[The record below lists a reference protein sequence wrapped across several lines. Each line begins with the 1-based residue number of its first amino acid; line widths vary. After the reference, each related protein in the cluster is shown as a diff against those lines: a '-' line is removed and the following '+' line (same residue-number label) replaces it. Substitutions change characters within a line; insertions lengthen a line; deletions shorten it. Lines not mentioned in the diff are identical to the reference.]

1 MELANAQ
8 PRDAAPATTPR
19 LSDNPVVRQ
28 LGVMFGIAAS
38 VALGVAVVLWSQT
51 PSYSLLYGSVAQ
63 KDMPEVMQALQ
74 QEGIDYKIDEHS
86 GAVMVPTGDV
96 QQARLKL
103 AGDGLPRSEGLGFEL
118 LQQDTGFG
126 TSRLVEAARFQRALE
141 GELSRTITTLVN
153 VHSAR
158 VHLATPKQSVFVRRR
173 KHPSASVVVKLYSG
187 RVLEKGQVEAIVH
200 LVASSVP
207 ELTPGRV
214 TVVDHKGRLL
224 SGKDESREMAMT
236 SRQLEYTR
244 ELEGHYKQRIE
255 DILAPLLGA
264 DGMRAEVTADLDF
277 TFTEQTQERFNP
289 DLPALRSEQVN
300 EHKNQLSS
308 AQGIPGALSNQPP
321 GGGVAPARTGE
332 EGQPPGE
339 EDVPEPL
346 NISTNAT
353 RNYELDKTISHTRL
367 ATGTLR
373 RLSVAVV
380 VDDQYVKDASGQ
392 LKAQPRTEEEIS
404 QISNLVREAIGF
416 NVHRGD
422 SVRVINSRFRVPEAP
437 TPLPEP
443 SFWEQTWFWDLI
455 RQGGGALLVLLLVF
469 GVLRPTM
476 KRLTAMPARTKPD
489 QPGSDGAQTAAEQR
503 LQNGT
508 SGNPNLGADGKVQLS
523 GPEQYENVL
532 DAARDMVSEDPKRV
546 AQLVKQWVREE
557 GV

>member
-1 MELANAQ
+1 M
-8 PRDAAPATTPR
+8 
-19 LSDNPVVRQ
+19 VRQ

-51 PSYSLLYGSVAQ
+51 PNYSLLYGSLAQ
-63 KDMPEVMQALQ
+63 KDISEVMQALQ
-74 QEGIDYKIDEHS
+74 QAGIDYKIDEHS
-86 GAVMVPTGDV
+86 GAVMVPTADV
-96 QQARLKL
+96 QEARLKL

-141 GELSRTITTLVN
+141 GELSRTITTLTN

-158 VHLATPKQSVFVRRR
+158 VHLATPKQSVFVRKR
-173 KHPSASVVVKLYSG
+173 KNPSASVVVKLYPG

-244 ELEGHYKQRIE
+244 ELEERYKQRIE
-255 DILAPLLGA
+255 DILTPLLGI
-264 DGMRAEVTADLDF
+264 DGMRAEVTAELDF

-300 EHKNQLSS
+300 EQKNQLSS
-308 AQGIPGALSNQPP
+308 VQGIPGALSNQPP
-321 GGGVAPARTGE
+321 GGGVAPARTGAE
-332 EGQPPGE
+332 DLPPGE
-339 EDVPEPL
+339 EAPAEPVT
-346 NISTNAT
+346 ISKNAT

-392 LKAQPRTEEEIS
+392 IKAQPRTEEEIA

-416 NVHRGD
+416 NAQRGD
-422 SVRVINSRFRVPEAP
+422 SVRVINSRFRPPEAP
-437 TPLPEP
+437 APLPEP
-443 SFWEQTWFWDLI
+443 GFWEQSWFWDLI
-455 RQGGGALLVLLLVF
+455 RQGGGVLLVLLLMF

-476 KRLTAMPARTKPD
+476 KRLTAMPVSSRPA
-489 QPGSDGAQTAAEQR
+489 QLGSEGAQNTPEGQ
-503 LQNGT
+503 LP
-508 SGNPNLGADGKVQLS
+508 SGMNRNAGAGANENVKLP

-532 DAARDMVSEDPKRV
+532 EAAREMVSEDPKRV
-546 AQLVKQWVREE
+546 AQLVKQWVREDN
-557 GV
+557 G

>member
-8 PRDAAPATTPR
+8 PRDAVPATTQR

-51 PSYSLLYGSVAQ
+51 PNYSLLYASLAQ
-63 KDMPEVMQALQ
+63 KDMSEVMQALQ
-74 QEGIDYKIDEHS
+74 QAGIEYKLDEQS
-86 GAVMVPTGDV
+86 GAVMVPTADV
-96 QQARLKL
+96 QHARLKL

-126 TSRLVEAARFQRALE
+126 TSRLVEAARYQRALE
-141 GELSRTITTLVN
+141 GALSRTITTLAN

-173 KHPSASVVVKLYSG
+173 KHPSASVLLKLYSG

-214 TVVDHKGRLL
+214 AVIDHKGRLL
-224 SGKDESREMAMT
+224 SGKDESSEMAMT
-236 SRQLEYTR
+236 SRQLQYTR
-244 ELEGHYKQRIE
+244 ELEEHYKQRVE

-264 DGMRAEVTADLDF
+264 DGIRAEVTADLDF

-300 EHKNQLSS
+300 EQKNQSGS

-321 GGGVAPARTGE
+321 GGGIAPARTE
-332 EGQPPGE
+332 EENAFPGE
-339 EDVPEPL
+339 AAAAEPL
-346 NISTNAT
+346 NISKQAT

-380 VDDQYVKDASGQ
+380 VDDQYVRNASGE

-416 NVHRGD
+416 NAQRGD
-422 SVRVINSRFRVPEAP
+422 SVKVINSRFRLPEEPA
-437 TPLPEP
+437 PLPEP
-443 SFWEQTWFWDLI
+443 GFWEQSWFWDLV
-455 RQGGGALLVLLLVF
+455 RQAGGVLLVLLLVF
-469 GVLRPTM
+469 GVLRPAM
-476 KRLTAMPARTKPD
+476 KRLTAMPVRTNNE
-489 QPGSDGAQTAAEQR
+489 QPGSDGAQMTPGGR
-503 LQNGT
+503 LRNDANG
-508 SGNPNLGADGKVQLS
+508 NLAREGDGKVQLS
-523 GPEQYENVL
+523 GPEKYENVL
-532 DAARDMVSEDPKRV
+532 DAAREMVSEDPKRV